1 MPKNEIFAKF
11 AKELQA
17 DGMPLSVG
25 VLYNNMHNQEFF
37 DNLYGILQADGMQ
50 MDKQTFAKNLG
61 LGTIS
66 SDYKTLGIDGKPNQ
80 VPTKTT
86 PTTPKVT
93 PITPQQ
99 PKPTAV
105 VPNFNIPSVVK
116 DAETKTQ
123 LINSP
128 SPQKAKIKE
137 EDIVSPYYKG
147 IKPDYQEQGTPE
159 QGSVDYR
166 LPTDKELS
174 DFQSN
179 EILKAPTSQ
188 TKNVHVKTSYPFFSM
203 KKNCHNDE

>member
-11 AKELQA
+11 AKQLQA

-66 SDYKTLGIDGKPNQ
+66 SNYKTLGIDGKQNQ
-80 VPTKTT
+80 VPIKTT

-93 PITPQQ
+93 PITTQQ

-105 VPNFNIPSVVK
+105 VSF
-116 DAETKTQ
+116 ATE
-123 LINSP
+123 
-128 SPQKAKIKE
+128 
-137 EDIVSPYYKG
+137 G
-147 IKPDYQEQGTPE
+147 
-159 QGSVDYR
+159 
-166 LPTDKELS
+166 
-174 DFQSN
+174 
-179 EILKAPTSQ
+179 
-188 TKNVHVKTSYPFFSM
+188 KNKRKRY
-203 KKNCHNDE
+203 C

>member
-11 AKELQA
+11 AKQLQA

-80 VPTKTT
+80 VPAKTT

-93 PITPQQ
+93 PITTQQ

-105 VPNFNIPSVVK
+105 VPNFNIPSVIK
-116 DAETKTQ
+116 DIKTDER
-123 LINSP
+123 IVNSP
-128 SPQKAKIKE
+128 IPSA
-137 EDIVSPYYKG
+137 
-147 IKPDYQEQGTPE
+147 
-159 QGSVDYR
+159 
-166 LPTDKELS
+166 
-174 DFQSN
+174 
-179 EILKAPTSQ
+179 TSI
-188 TKNVHVKTSYPFFSM
+188 
-203 KKNCHNDE
+203 